1 MTQLTLTI
9 PKDLP
14 FLLKMSDDDFAREMQ
29 MLLAVKLFD
38 MGKLTSGKAAE
49 VAGVSRVLF
58 LHLLERYGVAAINL
72 DAREA
77 KYEVE
82 AARRLINCD
91 PLVFGPVMR

>member
-1 MTQLTLTI
+1 MVQLTLTV
-9 PKDLP
+9 PSDLP
-14 FLLKMSDDDFAREMQ
+14 LLFKMSDDDFAREMQ

-49 VAGVSRVLF
+49 LAGISRVLF

-72 DAREA
+72 DAKEA

-82 AARRLINCD
+82 AARRLT
-91 PLVFGPVMR
+91 VQ